1 MGACAA
7 NIGKKQNT
15 RFVHFY
21 LCESRVESRD
31 KVNPGTGF
39 IITRSAKDGSVLME
53 MIRIG
58 RDTQHP
64 DTTYVD
70 ANDDLPGTTEMLF
83 ITEQK
88 IQVVAEFM
96 QLMPITSIPLPLLPS
111 LVQLHGRR
119 RGGVSSLC

>member
-1 MGACAA
+1 VAA
-7 NIGKKQNT
+7 GDVVTLTIT
-15 RFVHFY
+15 P
-21 LCESRVESRD
+21 D

-53 MIRIG
+53 MTRIG

-70 ANDDLPGTTEMLF
+70 ANDDLPGTAEMLF

-88 IQVVAEFM
+88 IQVVSEFM

-111 LVQLHGRR
+111 LVQPFVMALFVKAPHWCGIVKNIQYT
-119 RGGVSSLC
+119 GGLVY